1 MIIEIL
7 FRAKRQPKKSKQ
19 IRIKKEQNMCAFS
32 HDINLYKNNIN
43 IPLENVDTITVH
55 NDQ

>member
-19 IRIKKEQNMCAFS
+19 IWIKKEQNMCAFS